1 MQGRG
6 VAPTL
11 IGHDEATFTRAV
23 TGTETSG
30 WNGAQM
36 YYQVRRASLRPF
48 VLCGLVD
55 AKGCCGA
62 RALTVSLTQII
73 DAETGGSYKL

>member
-1 MQGRG
+1 M
-6 VAPTL
+6 L
-11 IGHDEATFTRAV
+11 IGADEARWTKSV

-36 YYQVRRASLRPF
+36 YY
-48 VLCGLVD
+48 D
-55 AKGCCGA
+55 
-62 RALTVSLTQII
+62 II